1 MTSTTECDEQKK
13 SIDIWYLY
21 MNHTDRH
28 SHTHTSRFNMQETST
43 QMWNRTPETWPKV
56 GRNIDLIAFMLRQI
70 LRFVFPPL
78 SSMHCCRL
86 MTVAGSD
93 RRLDTHRSNYT
104 KEIFLEKFDA
114 IKHKHIL
121 RSMLSMMWNENVP
134 GFSGYSTF
142 MKMDETFP
150 NVYVCL
156 WCTWF
161 LHWHVPDSKGIF
173 RDPCIMEQVF
183 EYL

>member
-1 MTSTTECDEQKK
+1 MNRRSQ
-13 SIDIWYLY
+13 SIFDIY

-43 QMWNRTPETWPKV
+43 QMWNGTPETWPKV

-121 RSMLSMMWNENVP
+121 CSMLSMMWNENVP